1 MYASILTIAVAFG
14 FKMISPSLLY
24 STCGASLMYLVVTSG
39 CSLELLSQNK
49 VEYRPRIQCLLDPL
63 KDQFLFGDC

>member
-39 CSLELLSQNK
+39 CSLDV
-49 VEYRPRIQCLLDPL
+49 VEP
-63 KDQFLFGDC
+63 K